1 MWGGWWK
8 KQTRRVCGAVSPDLS
23 LQVHS
28 RVFDLA
34 VKPACVLF
42 YESPKGRE
50 SVLSTRPTSEA
61 KQYVDITFASQ
72 HAPAAHATPQPHMGK
87 RMCMCVCER
96 ERAEE
101 GVANCKER
109 NCKGSTH
116 QEKELI
122 TIKTAHQKRQWIPI
136 IREKPYAWC
145 MCLLGREKERRSAM
159 MHVFAWE
166 GEREKECTPE
176 EDMHE
181 YIYIMSVYFF
191 CKRAI

>member
-1 MWGGWWK
+1 MVWVISG
-8 KQTRRVCGAVSPDLS
+8 VSGLSSCAYHCSKCDLDCSHHGTTWVVDS
-23 LQVHS
+23 LMTCRCRIASNATSHDSMHS
-28 RVFDLA
+28 HD
-34 VKPACVLF
+34 
-42 YESPKGRE
+42 
-50 SVLSTRPTSEA
+50 TS
-61 KQYVDITFASQ
+61 QHITFVSQ
-72 HAPAAHATPQPHMGK
+72 HAPAAHATPQPHMGQ
-87 RMCMCVCER
+87 RMCVCVCER

-101 GVANCKER
+101 GVVNCKER